1 MKNIKKFESFT
12 YQGEYWLLPTDER
25 FEKSLKEI
33 GCPKQQIFRFL
44 SRHLITH
51 GESENSFLIPK
62 GKEDIFEWIKDNV
75 KLPYRIISKMRHI
88 PFRFYR
94 DDCGLSDMKRKDSEE
109 WTKKIQ
115 EKYTN
120 NEHQI

>member
-44 SRHLITH
+44 SRLSRHLMGSFVFIGCRFNNNPQARQYGWIKYDGGELKNDFYE
-51 GESENSFLIPK
+51 GESFKFSGTINI
-62 GKEDIFEWIKDNV
+62 
-75 KLPYRIISKMRHI
+75 
-88 PFRFYR
+88 
-94 DDCGLSDMKRKDSEE
+94 EE
-109 WTKKIQ
+109 YELES
-115 EKYTN
+115 EKYN
-120 NEHQI
+120 L